1 LDCRRKNKGRR
12 RQRGKRRGRGKETP
26 ERLYDASFQ
35 RIQKGEDRLRV
46 NGEVAWRGIS
56 LYSLYFPS
64 QFHKKKNKKSR
75 RRRRRRR
82 ELIYLIS

>member
-35 RIQKGEDRLRV
+35 RIQKGVEKLRV
-46 NGEVAWRGIS
+46 NGEVVWRGIY

-64 QFHKKKNKKSR
+64 QFHKKNKKVKKMKKK
-75 RRRRRRR
+75 
-82 ELIYLIS
+82 EVNLFN